1 MIDATTRRRSPRR
14 DRWIPWAFV
23 AFFLTFIAVDAVM
36 VMLAVGSFSGVAT
49 ENAYQKGLAYNRTLE
64 AAERQ
69 KALGWSAD
77 IAFAGNGPQ
86 AGRLLVRL
94 VDGGGRPLAGASVS
108 AELVRP
114 LQAGYDFT
122 VPLDGVGDRYQADIA
137 LPLPGQWEVRLTA
150 EDRANTFRHSQR
162 IFVR

>member
-1 MIDATTRRRSPRR
+1 MIDAIARRRSPAR

-23 AFFLTFIAVDAVM
+23 AFFVTFIAVDAVM
-36 VMLAVGSFSGVAT
+36 VVLALDTFPGVST
-49 ENAYQKGLAYNRTLE
+49 ENPYQEGLAYNQTLE
-64 AAERQ
+64 QEERE
-69 KALGWSAD
+69 KALGWTAD
-77 IAFAGNGPQ
+77 IAFKESGPQ
-86 AGRLLVRL
+86 AGRLVVRL
-94 VDGGGRPLAGASVS
+94 VDAKGVPLYRASVS

-122 VPLDGVGDRYQADIA
+122 VPLDGSGERFQADIS

-150 EDRANTFRHSQR
+150 EDRAGSFHHRQR